1 MSHTPVNHP
10 ARPIYR
16 AIAALTGLYLAIFGV
31 LGVVTTL
38 GDAPFA
44 QDDTRVL
51 GQGANL
57 GFSALCLLLGVIV
70 LAGVGLGRNIDTAIN
85 TALAWALMV
94 LSLAELAVLRTDANF
109 LNFTVSTCVVV
120 MTIGLVL
127 LMAGMYGKMGSEEE
141 AKAWRDGR
149 LVL

>member
-1 MSHTPVNHP
+1 MAHTPVNHP

-16 AIAALTGLYLAIFGV
+16 AIGALTGLYLAIFGV
-31 LGVVTTL
+31 VGLIVTA

-51 GQGANL
+51 GQGANF
-57 GFSALCLLLGVIV
+57 GFAVVSVLLGVVV
-70 LAGVGLGRNIDTAIN
+70 LAGVGIGRNVDTAIN
-85 TALAWALMV
+85 KILAYGLMA

-120 MTIGLVL
+120 MIVGLVL
-127 LMAGMYGKMGSEEE
+127 LMAGMYGKVGTEDE
-141 AKAWRDGR
+141 AKAWQDGR
-149 LVL
+149 LLL

>member
-1 MSHTPVNHP
+1 MHTPVNHP

-16 AIAALTGLYLAIFGV
+16 AVAALTGLYLVIFGV
-31 LGVVTTL
+31 VGIIVTS
-38 GDAPFA
+38 GDALFA
-44 QDDTRVL
+44 QNDSRVL

-57 GFSALCLLLGVIV
+57 GFSGLCLVLGVAV

-85 TALAWALMV
+85 KVLAYGLMA

-109 LNFTVSTCVVV
+109 LNFTVSTCLVV
-120 MTIGLVL
+120 MVVGLVL
-127 LMAGMYGKMGSEEE
+127 LMAAMYGRTGTEQE
-141 AKAWRDGR
+141 AQAWRDGR

>member
-31 LGVVTTL
+31 LGVVTTF

-70 LAGVGLGRNIDTAIN
+70 LAGVGLGRNIDAAIN
-85 TALAWALMV
+85 TALAWALMA